1 MTYYMPCLLRAL
13 TWFFGIYLI
22 SAVNIVARPR
32 GLIILSVDW
41 LEDASSSVQNPV
53 LGSRS
58 ASTVCGTRWLMGLF
72 WERGVIWNRRHS

>member
-41 LEDASSSVQNPV
+41 LEGASSSVQNPV
-53 LGSRS
+53 LGS
-58 ASTVCGTRWLMGLF
+58 
-72 WERGVIWNRRHS
+72 